1 MAFFNSSRP
10 MKIHRVPKFAVSFL
24 AAACL
29 SAHALD
35 TASVEHTSLPK
46 SVAPALLTVKPPREP
61 KSNHFHI
68 SEAKLAQLPKPEQP
82 QPLRDAL
89 LDLQNGSIE
98 DRVEKLKAKAMAD
111 LVYVE
116 GGSFMRGDFAKLMG
130 VPGVTRM
137 TYNEDD
143 KVVREI
149 KLSDFWISRYKTT
162 YSEFDVFTDATK
174 RPRTGMDSD
183 GENRH
188 PLVPAGAYWQEAK
201 DYCLWLGKITGQRFD
216 LPTEAQWEYAAR
228 SRGQFFMIAT
238 DDGNIEFGR
247 NVPYAAQAEELSP
260 LTKFVRRYPISL
272 FPPNPL
278 GLYDMTYGA
287 MEWVN
292 DWYASDAYAKTK
304 SVDPKGPNAGDRK
317 VTRGWDHDDLKIGV
331 NVWRRKAKPIPT
343 YSSFSEGREKDAEIG
358 TSWAP
363 SLRCVATPP

>member
-1 MAFFNSSRP
+1 
-10 MKIHRVPKFAVSFL
+10 MKIRQVPTYAVSVL

-35 TASVEHTSLPK
+35 TASAEHVSLPK

-82 QPLRDAL
+82 PQLRDAL
-89 LDLQNGSIE
+89 LDLQNRSIE
-98 DRVEKLKAKAMAD
+98 ERVEKLKAKALAD
-111 LVYVE
+111 LVYVQ
-116 GGSFMRGDFAKLMG
+116 GGSFMRGDFAKLMD

-162 YSEFDVFTDATK
+162 YAEFDVFTDATK

-247 NVPYAAQAEELSP
+247 NVPYAAQADQLSP
-260 LTKFVRRYPISL
+260 LKKFVLPYPVGL
-272 FPPNPL
+272 FPPTPI
-278 GLYDMTYGA
+278 GLHDMAHDGQ
-287 MEWVN
+287 EWVN
-292 DWYASDAYAKTK
+292 DWYSIDAYAKAK
-304 SVDPKGPNAGDRK
+304 AKASDPKGPTSGNKK
-317 VTRGWDHDDLKIGV
+317 VNRGWSQWDSLKIGV
-331 NVWRRKAKPIPT
+331 NVWRRSDKPVPT
-343 YSSFSEGREKDAEIG
+343 NSHLDGSTEKEVKIG

-363 SLRCVATPP
+363 SMRCVATSP